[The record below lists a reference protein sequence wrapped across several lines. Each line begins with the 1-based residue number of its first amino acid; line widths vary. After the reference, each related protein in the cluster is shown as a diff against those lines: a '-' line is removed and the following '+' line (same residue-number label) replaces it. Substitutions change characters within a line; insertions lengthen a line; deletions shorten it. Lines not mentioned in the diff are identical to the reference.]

1 MEKVVLLAR
10 VSTDKQ
16 EFNRQITELK
26 SFCGKMNWDIVG
38 TFANKVSGAETSGDD
53 RKPNRNCGDG

>member
-26 SFCGKMNWDIVG
+26 TFCGKMNWDIVG
-38 TFANKVSGAETSGDD
+38 TFANKVSGAETIE
-53 RKPNRNCGDG
+53 NRT